1 MLDILLASI
10 SPAAGSGYGDCLAL
24 LFAGALLCNCV
35 PHLAAGLQGLP
46 FPTPFATPHGVGD
59 STPLVNVLWGFLNLL
74 AGAVLLARHPTP
86 AGANLGSLALVAG
99 AVGIGVFAALHF
111 GAVQRAKRAQTPKY

>member
-1 MLDILLASI
+1 MLDLLLATM

-24 LFAGALLCNCV
+24 FFAGALLCNCV

-59 STPLVNVLWGFLNLL
+59 SAPLVNVLWGFFNLLLGAGLAVRHPTPLGANLGLVALL
-74 AGAVLLARHPTP
+74 AGA
-86 AGANLGSLALVAG
+86 LGIA
-99 AVGIGVFAALHF
+99 IFAALHF
-111 GAVQRAKRAQTPKY
+111 GAVQRRKTT